1 MPKTKIVATLGPAC
15 SDAAAILSLIER
27 GVDVFRIN
35 FSQGSLDQH
44 VVYLDALNQARQRTE
59 HIVALMGDLCGPKIR
74 TGRMTPDAQTVKP
87 GEFVTIEAGFE
98 QGNVHHF
105 ETNYEHFVSDVRV
118 GDRVFI
124 DDGKV
129 ALKVIQQDGNKVVCE
144 VILGG
149 VLKSRKGIN
158 LPDTLVSAP
167 SITEYDWQ
175 CAQWSV
181 AHNVDFLALSFVR
194 SVDDINSLR
203 EFLHKADSEIRIVA
217 KLETPQAI
225 QNQKEIILASDAAL
239 VARGD
244 LGVEM
249 DLASVPLMQKQIT
262 QFCRDQGKPVIV
274 ATHMLQSMIDSPTA
288 TRAEVSDIAN
298 AMMDFTDAVL
308 LSGET
313 AIGLYPDRTIDMINN
328 IALVTEGYLDRT
340 VNVHPK
346 GASDK
351 AFTQTAIMAGC
362 AGQIVDDIQAKL
374 VVVWSEGGGTAQ
386 FLGKTRVDVPILAM
400 SSNQLACRQMCLNYG
415 VIPYLHAMPDT
426 IEQFTQL
433 VDHVVKSQGLA
444 EAGDKIVLVTGQ
456 PLGGEGTTNAI
467 VIHTVTTGP
476 SPSP

>member
-35 FSQGSLDQH
+35 FSQGTLDQH
-44 VVYLDALNQARQRTE
+44 VVYLDALNQAREKTGQ
-59 HIVALMGDLCGPKIR
+59 IVALMGDLCGPKIR

-87 GEFVTIEAGFE
+87 GEFVTIEAGYE

-105 ETNYEHFVSDVRV
+105 DTNYEHFVTDVRV
-118 GDRVFI
+118 GHRVFI

-129 ALKVIQQDGNKVVCE
+129 ALKVIQQDERKVVCE

-149 VLKSRKGIN
+149 VLKTRKGIN
-158 LPDTLVSAP
+158 LPDTVVSAP
-167 SITEYDWQ
+167 SITDYDWQ
-175 CAQWSV
+175 CARWAV
-181 AHNVDFLALSFVR
+181 THDIEFLALSFVR
-194 SVDDINSLR
+194 SVDDINALR
-203 EFLHKADSEIRIVA
+203 AFLNKADSEIRIVA

-249 DLASVPLMQKQIT
+249 DLASVPLMQKEIT

-298 AMMDFTDAVL
+298 AIMDFTDAVL

-313 AIGLYPDRTIDMINN
+313 AIGQYPDRTIDMINN
-328 IALVTEGYLDRT
+328 IASVTEVYLDRT

-374 VVVWSEGGGTAQ
+374 VVVWSQGGGTAQ
-386 FLGKTRVDVPILAM
+386 YLGKTRVDVPILAM
-400 SSNQLACRQMCLNYG
+400 SSSLRVCRQMCLNYG
-415 VIPYLHAMPDT
+415 VIPFYHTMPDT

-433 VDHVVKSQGLA
+433 VDSVVKDKGLA
-444 EAGDKIVLVTGQ
+444 QAGDKIVLVTGQ

-467 VIHTVTTGP
+467 VVHAVTADPTP
-476 SPSP
+476 

>member
-15 SDAAAILSLIER
+15 STAAAILSLIEK

-35 FSQGSLDQH
+35 FSQGTLDQH
-44 VVYLDALNQARQRTE
+44 LAYLVALNEARQQASR
-59 HIVALMGDLCGPKIR
+59 IVALMGDLCGPKIR
-74 TGRMTPDAQTVKP
+74 TGPMAPDAQTVKS
-87 GEFVTIEAGFE
+87 GEFVTIESE
-98 QGNVHHF
+98 KNQGTVFHF
-105 ETNYEHFVSDVRV
+105 GTNYEHFVTDVRV
-118 GDRVFI
+118 GHRVFI

-129 ALKVIQQDGNKVVCE
+129 ALKVVQQDETKVVCE

-149 VLKSRKGIN
+149 TLRSRKGIN
-158 LPDTLVSAP
+158 LPDTVISAP

-175 CAQWSV
+175 CAQWAV
-181 AHNVDFLALSFVR
+181 EHDLDFLALSFVR
-194 SVDDINSLR
+194 SVENINTLR
-203 EFLHKADSEIRIVA
+203 AFLKNADSEIRIVA

-225 QNQKEIILASDAAL
+225 QHQEEIILASDATL

-249 DLASVPLMQKQIT
+249 NLAAVPLMQKEIT

-274 ATHMLQSMIDSPTA
+274 ATHMLQSMISSPTA

-298 AMMDFTDAVL
+298 AIIDFTDAVL

-328 IALVTEGYLDRT
+328 IAAVTEIHLDRT
-340 VNVHPK
+340 VNIHPQ
-346 GASDK
+346 GASNK

-362 AGQIVDDIQAKL
+362 AGQIVDDIDAKL
-374 VVVWSEGGGTAQ
+374 VVVWSQCGGSAQ

-400 SSNQLACRQMCLNYG
+400 SSSLRVCRQMCLNYG
-415 VIPYLHAMPDT
+415 VIPYFHAMPDT

-433 VDHVVKSQGLA
+433 VDQVVVDQGLA
-444 EAGDKIVLVTGQ
+444 QSGDKIVLVTGQ

-467 VIHTVTTGP
+467 VIHTVTANP
-476 SPSP
+476 NP

>member
-15 SDAAAILSLIER
+15 CDAAAILSLIER

-35 FSQGSLDQH
+35 FSQGTLDQH
-44 VVYLDALNQARQRTE
+44 LAYLEALNHARVKAER
-59 HIVALMGDLCGPKIR
+59 IVALMGDLCGPKIR
-74 TGRMTPDAQTVKP
+74 TGHMTPDAQTVKP
-87 GEFVTIEAGFE
+87 GEFVTIESGFE
-98 QGNVHHF
+98 KGNVHHF
-105 ETNYEHFVSDVRV
+105 DTNYEHFVTDVRV
-118 GDRVFI
+118 GPRVFI

-129 ALKVIQQDGNKVVCE
+129 ALKVIQQDEKRVVCE

-167 SITEYDWQ
+167 SITDYDWQ
-175 CAQWSV
+175 CAKWAV
-181 AHNVDFLALSFVR
+181 AHDLDFLALSFVR
-194 SVDDINSLR
+194 SVDDINKLR
-203 EFLHKADSEIRIVA
+203 EFLDKAGSAIRIVA

-225 QNQKEIILASDAAL
+225 EHQKEIILASDAAL

-249 DLASVPLMQKQIT
+249 NLASVPLMQKEIT

-298 AMMDFTDAVL
+298 AIMDYTDAVL

-328 IALVTEGYLDRT
+328 IASVTEGFLDRT

-346 GASDK
+346 GTSDK

-374 VVVWSEGGGTAQ
+374 VAVWSQGGGTAQ

-400 SSNQLACRQMCLNYG
+400 SSSLLVCRQMCLNYG
-415 VIPYLHAMPDT
+415 VIPHFHAMPESL
-426 IEQFTQL
+426 EQFIQL
-433 VDHVVKSQGLA
+433 VDQVVVDKGLA
-444 EAGDKIVLVTGQ
+444 QPGDKVVLVTGQ
-456 PLGGEGTTNAI
+456 PLGGEGTTNAL
-467 VIHTVTTGP
+467 VIHTVTGA
-476 SPSP
+476 

>member
-15 SDAAAILSLIER
+15 SDAAAILSLTER
-27 GVDVFRIN
+27 GVDIFRLN
-35 FSQGSLDQH
+35 FSQGTLDQH
-44 VVYLDALNQARQRTE
+44 VEYLDALNQARQRTDQ
-59 HIVALMGDLCGPKIR
+59 IVALMGDLCGPKIR
-74 TGRMTPDAQTVKP
+74 TGLMTPDAQTVKP
-87 GEFVTIEAGFE
+87 GEFVTIEAGFDK
-98 QGNVHHF
+98 GNVHHF
-105 ETNYEHFVSDVRV
+105 DTNYEHFVTDVRV
-118 GDRVFI
+118 GHRVFI

-129 ALKVIQQDGNKVVCE
+129 ALKVIQQDQGKVVCE
-144 VILGG
+144 VLLGG

-167 SITEYDWQ
+167 SITDYDWQ
-175 CAQWSV
+175 CARWAV
-181 AHNVDFLALSFVR
+181 KHDLDFLALSFVR
-194 SVDDINSLR
+194 SVEDIHALR
-203 EFLHKADSEIRIVA
+203 EFLDKADSEIRIVA

-225 QNQKEIILASDAAL
+225 RHQEEIILASDAAL

-249 DLASVPLMQKQIT
+249 DLASVPLMQKVIT

-274 ATHMLQSMIDSPTA
+274 ATHMLQSMVDSPTA

-298 AMMDFTDAVL
+298 AIMDFTDAVL

-313 AIGLYPDRTIDMINN
+313 AIGQYPDRTIDMINN
-328 IALVTEGYLDRT
+328 IASVTEAHLDRT

-374 VVVWSEGGGTAQ
+374 VVVWSQGGGTAQ

-400 SSNQLACRQMCLNYG
+400 SSSLLVCRQMCLNYG
-415 VIPYLHAMPDT
+415 VIPYFHAMPET

-433 VDHVVKSQGLA
+433 VDSVVKDRGLA
-444 EAGDKIVLVTGQ
+444 QAGDKIVLVTGQ

-467 VIHTVTTGP
+467 VIHTVTAGP
-476 SPSP
+476 TP

>member
-1 MPKTKIVATLGPAC
+1 MAKTKIVATLGPAC

-27 GVDVFRIN
+27 GVDIFRIN

-44 VVYLDALNQARQRTE
+44 VVYLDALNKARERSKR
-59 HIVALMGDLCGPKIR
+59 IVALMGDLCGPKIR

-87 GEFVTIEAGFE
+87 GEFVTIEAGLE

-105 ETNYEHFVSDVRV
+105 ETNYEHFVTDVRV
-118 GDRVFI
+118 GHRVFI

-129 ALKVIQQDGNKVVCE
+129 ALKVIQQDEDKVVCE

-175 CAQWSV
+175 CAQWAV
-181 AHNVDFLALSFVR
+181 AHNIEFLALSFVR
-194 SVDDINSLR
+194 SVDDINRLR
-203 EFLHKADSEIRIVA
+203 EFLNKADSEIRIVA

-298 AMMDFTDAVL
+298 AIIDFTDAVL

-374 VVVWSEGGGTAQ
+374 VVVWSQGGGTAQ

-400 SSNQLACRQMCLNYG
+400 SSSQLVCRQMCLNYG
-415 VIPYLHAMPDT
+415 VIPYFHAMPET

-467 VIHTVTTGP
+467 VIHTVTPGP
-476 SPSP
+476 TPNP